1 MKRRDNATIKCCAVE
16 MNTNRVKVAWRAYA
30 SEKRADKP
38 VSTLVTKADARLV
51 VQRFV
56 QEMNV
61 LDRNVASFKA
71 IKRRASP
78 SMNTRITASMKRD
91 IDMTL
96 KLFGRYVADVRA
108 TYAKWKKLTQAPE
121 KTRMVSIFPVGFK
134 TGPRFV
140 TAVNAFFDKLHAHVE
155 TNPSNSRT
163 VPIIRTKNNSINTKG
178 KTLINASRIK
188 STKNKLVESRKRADS
203 LGRELN
209 RAKYELAVA
218 VDNKTRATKKWKMA
232 QQTIDRAIK
241 DTKRV
246 RNDQRVMETMMVAEI
261 ERLQRH
267 VENAKRASRPTFSK
281 RIVNSNSNRSNSN
294 YFNIE

>member
-1 MKRRDNATIKCCAVE
+1 
-16 MNTNRVKVAWRAYA
+16 MNTNQVKVAWNAYA
-30 SEKRADKP
+30 TEKRADKA

-56 QEMNV
+56 QELNI
-61 LDRNVASFKA
+61 LDRNAASFTA
-71 IKRRASP
+71 IKRRATP
-78 SMNTRITASMKRD
+78 SMNARVTASMKRD

-96 KLFGRYVADVRA
+96 KLFDRYVADVRA

-121 KTRMVSIFPVGFK
+121 KTRRVSIFPVGFK

-140 TAVNAFFDKLHAHVE
+140 TAVNLYFDKLHALVE
-155 TNPSNSRT
+155 TNPANTRT
-163 VPIIRTKNNSINTKG
+163 VPIIRTKNNSINTRG
-178 KTLINASRIK
+178 KSLINASRIK
-188 STKNKLVESRKRADS
+188 STKNKLVESRKRVNS

-209 RAKYELAVA
+209 RAKYELAIA

-241 DTKRV
+241 DTRRV
-246 RNDQRVMETMMVAEI
+246 RNDQRVMEKMMVAEI
-261 ERLQRH
+261 ERLQRQ
-267 VENAKRASRPTFSK
+267 VENATRASRPTFSK
-281 RIVNSNSNRSNSN
+281 RIANSNSNRSNSE

>member
-1 MKRRDNATIKCCAVE
+1 M
-16 MNTNRVKVAWRAYA
+16 
-30 SEKRADKP
+30 
-38 VSTLVTKADARLV
+38 
-51 VQRFV
+51 
-56 QEMNV
+56 
-61 LDRNVASFKA
+61 
-71 IKRRASP
+71 
-78 SMNTRITASMKRD
+78 
-91 IDMTL
+91 
-96 KLFGRYVADVRA
+96 
-108 TYAKWKKLTQAPE
+108 
-121 KTRMVSIFPVGFK
+121 
-134 TGPRFV
+134 
-140 TAVNAFFDKLHAHVE
+140 
-155 TNPSNSRT
+155 
-163 VPIIRTKNNSINTKG
+163 PIIRTKNNSINTKG

-294 YFNIE
+294 YFNIG